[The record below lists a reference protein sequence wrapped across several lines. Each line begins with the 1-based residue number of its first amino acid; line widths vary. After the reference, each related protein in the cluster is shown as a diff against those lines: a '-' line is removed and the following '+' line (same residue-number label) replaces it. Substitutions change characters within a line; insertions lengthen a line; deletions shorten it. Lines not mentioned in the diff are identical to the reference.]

1 MVLHIKDFPDTLHR
15 QLKVRAAERGL
26 PIYQLII
33 SMLAEEMDRLRT
45 EERKEKGNERILDR
59 D

>member
-33 SMLAEEMDRLRT
+33 SMLAEEIDRKRM
-45 EERKEKGNERILDR
+45 EEKEGEK
-59 D
+59 

>member
-33 SMLAEEMDRLRT
+33 SMLAEEMDRKRT
-45 EERKEKGNERILDR
+45 EERKEKGNEI
-59 D
+59 

>member
-15 QLKVRAAERGL
+15 QLKVRAAEKGL

-45 EERKEKGNERILDR
+45 TDKKQ
-59 D
+59 